1 MSQCFTSHRTISPI
15 PQILHIQVVF
25 NLCKKKST
33 RISQRSVHTVLLNRS
48 TNCPSQTGKRGK
60 KIKESWENRQDRIA
74 NQKPAAKHWK
84 SMRSSFN
91 FDNFP
96 SRSAKTY
103 RQGKNLQDEASEKIS
118 RDICFIYLENN
129 KNRDSPHS
137 SAHFSLSISVALHS
151 SCPHYSAWPNASAR
165 KEVGYTSR

>member
-25 NLCKKKST
+25 NLCKKKHSY
-33 RISQRSVHTVLLNRS
+33 IPGICPHSSSKQIHKLSLANRKE
-48 TNCPSQTGKRGK
+48 GKK
-60 KIKESWENRQDRIA
+60 KIKESWEIRQDRIA

-165 KEVGYTSR
+165 KVVGDTSR